1 MGHGMA
7 KNLIQRHEGPLY
19 VYDVNAAAVHKF
31 IEACP
36 QATALTS
43 PGDVAEKAATV
54 ITMLPEP
61 QHVEGVYKSMMDAVD
76 KDSLMIDSSTIGPET
91 ARRVSAEMARKNVRA
106 FDAPVSGGTIGAN
119 NGTLTFMVGGPSEA
133 DFEKIKPTLSTM
145 GHNVVYC
152 GASGTGQV
160 AKICNNMMLA
170 ISMIGVSETL
180 LLGTRLGMDPA
191 LLAKIM
197 NTSTG
202 RCWASDTCN
211 PHPGVNP
218 NAPAGK
224 DYQGGFAVKLI
235 AKDLRLA
242 MKAASDV
249 NDSPTMGTI
258 SAKVY
263 NQLAN
268 TDYASLD
275 FSSVYKWMGV
285 EEPTQKK

>member
-1 MGHGMA
+1 MA

>member
-1 MGHGMA
+1 MA
-7 KNLIQRHEGPLY
+7 RNLSKQHTGPLY
-19 VYDVNAAAVHKF
+19 VYDVNAAAVEKF
-31 IEACP
+31 IEAVP
-36 QATALTS
+36 QAVALTS
-43 PGDVAEKAATV
+43 AGDIAEKAATV

-61 QHVEGVYKSMMDAVD
+61 AHVEGVYKSMLDAVD

-91 ARRVSAEMARKNVRA
+91 ARRVAAEMARKNATA

-133 DFEKIKPTLSTM
+133 AFQKIKPTLSTM
-145 GHNVVYC
+145 GKNVVYC

-170 ISMIGVSETL
+170 ISMIGVSEAL

-191 LLAKIM
+191 LLAGIM

-211 PHPGVNP
+211 PHPGVCP
-218 NAPAGK
+218 NAPAGNG
-224 DYQGGFAVKLI
+224 YQGGFANKLI

-242 MKAASDV
+242 MKAASEV
-249 NDSPTMGTI
+249 NNTPTLGAI
-258 SAKVY
+258 SAEVY
-263 NQLAN
+263 NELAK

-275 FSSVYKWMGV
+275 FSSVYKYMDV
-285 EEPTQKK
+285 EQPTKKKVAA